1 VRLGYGAVSL
11 LDCAGNGFLGFAVL
25 CGAAFVFYRSKRA
38 SLFLALGGVVF
49 MLANAFEWVA
59 EQSNMGHIFGDAAR
73 FVFPAIFLASHV
85 ALFGALALALH
96 AIARQVR
103 A

>member
-1 VRLGYGAVSL
+1 VVTL

-38 SLFLALGGVVF
+38 ALYLALGGIVF

-59 EQSNMGHIFGDAAR
+59 EQSNIGRIFGSASQ
-73 FVFPAIFLASHV
+73 FLFTAIFLGSHV
-85 ALFGALALALH
+85 AFFGGLALALH
-96 AIARQVR
+96 SIARQVR
-103 A
+103 T